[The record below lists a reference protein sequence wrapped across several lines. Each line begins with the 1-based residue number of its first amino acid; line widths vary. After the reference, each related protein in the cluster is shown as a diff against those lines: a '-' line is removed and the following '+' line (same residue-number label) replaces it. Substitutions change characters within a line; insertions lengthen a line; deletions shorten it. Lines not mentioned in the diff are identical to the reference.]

1 MFNIALVDIGGDGCK
16 TDFTTSVETLAEAEV
31 IAAGEIGGHLGS
43 YDVELIHDEDL
54 VYEVISGGVVAGIVV
69 IESL

>member
-16 TDFTTSVETLAEAEV
+16 TDFNTTVETLAEAEV
-31 IAAGEIGGHLGS
+31 IAKGEIGGHLGT
-43 YDVELIHDEDL
+43 YDIDLIHDEDL
-54 VYEVISGGVVAGIVV
+54 VYDVISGGESVGLVL